1 MFAKINAVRDVL
13 YSIARYCRCSTQQLS
28 LLFEQEKVYPDKEE
42 WLRYLQP
49 FLLVLSAV
57 LFAAGV
63 VFFFAYNWAAM
74 HPFLK
79 LGLLQGLLLLVIGA
93 LLFAPLV
100 KTTRKIMLTV
110 GAVLL
115 GALFAVYGQIYHT
128 GANAYDFFLGW
139 TLSIF
144 IWTLVGRSAAL
155 WLVFMVVLNLTLHF
169 YAEQLATFWQ
179 DLILPVLLFLINAA
193 AVAVWEYLRSRE
205 RVPAS
210 TRWFAI
216 IVALVALIIN
226 TGAVTEAI
234 FASSWQD
241 ETTWK
246 DWGLM
251 LLVTLLVYGAGWW
264 YAQNTRSLFYP
275 ATESLSLIAIG
286 CTLFIRIFEY
296 TDVAVLLFASLFVIG
311 STTGLAYYLMHLNKK
326 WYGTN

>member
-28 LLFEQEKVYPDKEE
+28 LLFEQEKVYPDQEE

-49 FLLVLSAV
+49 FLLVLSVV

-63 VFFFAYNWAAM
+63 IFFFAYNWSDM

-79 LGLLQGLLLLVIGA
+79 LGLLQGLLLILIGV
-93 LLFAPLV
+93 LLFAPLG
-100 KTTRKIMLTV
+100 KTTRKILLTA

-115 GALFAVYGQIYHT
+115 GVLYAVFGQIYQT

-144 IWTLVGRSAAL
+144 IWALVGRSAAL
-155 WLVFMVVLNLTLHF
+155 WLVFMVVLNLTFHF
-169 YAEQLATFWQ
+169 YAEQVAPFWQ
-179 DLILPVLLFLINAA
+179 ELILPVLLFLINAA
-193 AVAVWEYLRSRE
+193 AVAVWEYLRNRE
-205 RVPAS
+205 RVAAS
-210 TRWFAI
+210 TRWFAV
-216 IVALVALIIN
+216 IVAMAALFII
-226 TGAVTEAI
+226 TGAVVEAI
-234 FASSWQD
+234 FVSSWQD

-251 LLVTLLVYGAGWW
+251 LLLTLLVYAAGWW
-264 YAQNTRSLFYP
+264 FAQKSRRLFYP
-275 ATESLSLIAIG
+275 ATEGLSLIAIG
-286 CTLFIRIFEY
+286 CALFIRIFEY